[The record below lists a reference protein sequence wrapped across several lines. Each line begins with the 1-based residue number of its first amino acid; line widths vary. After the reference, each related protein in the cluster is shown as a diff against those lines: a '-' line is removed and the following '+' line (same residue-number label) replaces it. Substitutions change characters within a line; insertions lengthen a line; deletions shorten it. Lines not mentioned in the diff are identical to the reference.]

1 MNILFVYSIYDIK
14 SQERPLRTFEDMQ
27 FGISYI
33 SSLLKEHGHNTKLI
47 VLSRMLGLRN
57 YKIVENAIKVFS
69 PDLIL
74 LDLVMPVK
82 DGFAVLEELRADEN
96 LNKIPVI
103 IASNLGQSEDI
114 DRGMALGAKGYV
126 IKSDLSLDDLVKK
139 INSMC

>member
-1 MNILFVYSIYDIK
+1 MKKILIAEDDKFLANALRVKLCK
-14 SQERPLRTFEDMQ
+14 SGFDVKNATDGEEA
-27 FGISYI
+27 
-33 SSLLKEHGHNTKLI
+33 LK
-47 VLSRMLGLRN
+47 M
-57 YKIVENAIKVFS
+57 IKVFS